1 MEKTIKIGNKKIVIK
16 ASAAVLIYYKE
27 QFGTEYMEDREKLKS
42 EEQDEEFAVLMGGQL
57 IWAMAKAANDKILPP
72 EEFYEDIGSFDL
84 DLAMIE
90 AAELF
95 DKSCQNINNDSTGE
109 RSELTSESIVSTALL
124 CKMSLDDLNKLSLSM
139 ALNVINEYCRI
150 KSGEEGYKQATQ
162 EDFDN
167 L

>member
-1 MEKTIKIGNKKIVIK
+1 MEKTIKIGSKKIVIK

-27 QFGTEYMEDREKLKS
+27 QFGTEYNEDQEKLK
-42 EEQDEEFAVLMGGQL
+42 ETQDEQFAVLMGGQL
-57 IWAMAKAANDKILPP
+57 IWAMAKAANDNILSP

-90 AAELF
+90 ATELF
-95 DKSCQNINNDSTGE
+95 EKSCQGILDSGTGDKTPMTCE
-109 RSELTSESIVSTALL
+109 GLISSALL
-124 CKMSLDDLNKLSLSM
+124 CKMTVSDLNKMSLAM
-139 ALNVINEYCRI
+139 VINVVNEYCAI
-150 KSGEEGYKQATQ
+150 KSGETGYRQATQ